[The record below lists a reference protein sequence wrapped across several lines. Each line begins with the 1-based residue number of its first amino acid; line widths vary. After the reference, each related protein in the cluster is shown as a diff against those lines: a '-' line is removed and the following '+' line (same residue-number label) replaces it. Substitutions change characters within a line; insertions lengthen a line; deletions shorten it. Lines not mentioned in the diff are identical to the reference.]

1 MHDWRDIL
9 VCHDLTI
16 KLKEI
21 VWDMALFKGLNIIVY
36 LSLCVGLPSFST
48 EHGPMTEDCRY
59 HGDNNFVIMTA
70 VTTETIILLL
80 FQA

>member
-21 VWDMALFKGLNIIVY
+21 VWDTALFKGLNIIVY
-36 LSLCVGLPSFST
+36 LILCVGLPSFST
-48 EHGPMTEDCRY
+48 EHGPMTEDSRY